1 MRGQDFLDKMELI
14 EPAYVEAADIMP
26 KKKKSIW
33 IKCGAA
39 AACLC
44 LAIAGFIAIGQQ
56 NEPSQTGACG
66 RRNGIRGVF
75 LSRYI
80 GAEE

>member
-1 MRGQDFLDKMELI
+1 MRGQEFLDKMELI

-39 AACLC
+39 AACCHAEIRRRLNPVGKNRIRR
-44 LAIAGFIAIGQQ
+44 AV
-56 NEPSQTGACG
+56 QTAYAA
-66 RRNGIRGVF
+66 N
-75 LSRYI
+75 LK
-80 GAEE
+80 A